1 MNSFMLFLLS
11 VVVYIITVTII
22 STKALHMLQQNR
34 YNRGYRYIKWIFR
47 HFKENF
53 FTIHFIYFLFLL
65 TLLTDSLHVLLPYLF
80 IVISVFVSYV
90 FIDGRKKESYKLPL
104 KYTARIKRIMVTN
117 TIVYLLP
124 CIFMIC
130 FYDEDYLNIYY
141 LVLGLLLQLNYFI
154 VILDNF
160 INRPVEK
167 MVGQYFLNKAKSKL
181 NSLESMEVIGVTG
194 SYGKTS
200 TKNIL
205 YDILNVK
212 YNVFKTPAN
221 YNTPFGLMIT
231 INNFLDIYND
241 YFIAEMGACKKGEI
255 KELCDLVH
263 PKYGVLT
270 RIGLAHLETFGSEE
284 TILRTKFELIESLP
298 SDGIGIL
305 NGDDEKQ
312 LSYHIHN
319 DCKIRWIGIDNHK
332 VDCYARDI
340 ELSYQGTH
348 FKVKFKDDK
357 ELYDFETKLL
367 GRNNIYN
374 ILAGIMLGKELGISV
389 TDLQKAVKRVN
400 PIEHR
405 LSMMKYYD
413 INIIDDAYNSN
424 PMGCKMAL
432 EVLSMMPGKRIIV
445 TPGMIEIGA
454 KENQVNQEFG
464 REIAK
469 ATDEVI
475 LIGKEKTKAIYEGLM
490 DMKYDKD
497 KIHILN
503 DVMDAFLLMRQLSDK
518 ETYVLLENDLPDSF
532 NEKIRSDKK

>member
-154 VILDNF
+154 VMLDNF

-221 YNTPFGLMIT
+221 YNTLFGLMIT

-284 TILRTKFELIESLP
+284 TILRTKFELIESL
-298 SDGIGIL
+298 
-305 NGDDEKQ
+305 
-312 LSYHIHN
+312 SY
-319 DCKIRWIGIDNHK
+319 
-332 VDCYARDI
+332 
-340 ELSYQGTH
+340 S
-348 FKVKFKDDK
+348 
-357 ELYDFETKLL
+357 
-367 GRNNIYN
+367 
-374 ILAGIMLGKELGISV
+374 
-389 TDLQKAVKRVN
+389 
-400 PIEHR
+400 
-405 LSMMKYYD
+405 
-413 INIIDDAYNSN
+413 
-424 PMGCKMAL
+424 
-432 EVLSMMPGKRIIV
+432 
-445 TPGMIEIGA
+445 
-454 KENQVNQEFG
+454 
-464 REIAK
+464 
-469 ATDEVI
+469 
-475 LIGKEKTKAIYEGLM
+475 
-490 DMKYDKD
+490 
-497 KIHILN
+497 
-503 DVMDAFLLMRQLSDK
+503 
-518 ETYVLLENDLPDSF
+518 
-532 NEKIRSDKK
+532 